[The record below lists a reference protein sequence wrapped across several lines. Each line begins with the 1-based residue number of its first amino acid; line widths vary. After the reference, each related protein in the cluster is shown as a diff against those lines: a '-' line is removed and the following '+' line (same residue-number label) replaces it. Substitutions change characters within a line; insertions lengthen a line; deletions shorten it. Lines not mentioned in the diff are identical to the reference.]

1 MKKTFSLF
9 IVLLVGLAASRPA
22 HAQTNNWAVGFRI
35 GEPAGIN
42 IRKYFGENHAFDLN
56 FGTFGGIY
64 GTRRG
69 YRKGV
74 YKNVGFSIQGHYL
87 WHGSIGKSESLHYYY
102 GFGGQINRRRY
113 YPDQFSAA
121 NFYDNTISLGGSGVA
136 GLEYFL
142 PNKPLSVFLETGAYV
157 EVLPAPF
164 FLGFQSGLG
173 VRLNL

>member
-1 MKKTFSLF
+1 MKKTLSLF
-9 IVLLVGLAASRPA
+9 IVLLLGLTISQQA

-56 FGTFGGIY
+56 IGTYGGIY
-64 GTRRG
+64 GNRRSYRRG
-69 YRKGV
+69 MYR
-74 YKNVGFSIQGHYL
+74 NVGVSVQGHYL
-87 WHGSIGKSESLHYYY
+87 WHGSIGKLETLHYYY
-102 GFGGQINRRRY
+102 GFGGQVNRRNY
-113 YPDQFSAA
+113 YLNRNSNERVPE
-121 NFYDNTISLGGSGVA
+121 ISLGGSGVA

-164 FLGFQSGLG
+164 FLGLQSGLG